1 MENID
6 IVWAL
11 VILFFGTILF
21 VFFGQS
27 VTKIVKAAWY
37 GVFYVG
43 AGAFGLFILNLVLDF
58 FNQHIAINFVTA
70 LITGI
75 LGIPGIIALLLI
87 KIFIAI

>member
-1 MENID
+1 MENFD

-21 VFFGQS
+21 IFFGQS
-27 VTKIVKAAWY
+27 FSKILRAAWY
-37 GVFYVG
+37 GIFYVG
-43 AGAFGLFILNLVLDF
+43 VGAFGLFLLNLVLDF
-58 FNQHIAINFVTA
+58 FNQHIAINLVTA

-87 KIFIAI
+87 KLFVVI